1 MLNTTPST
9 DRRSRK
15 RSETHECI
23 FRAAL
28 ALFAERGLAGTTVEQ
43 ITERADVGKGTF
55 FNYFPSK
62 EHVFLA
68 LGQIQLGIV
77 EAARDDARD
86 GKDPIRAVLLR
97 LAQSLTREPGKS
109 PELLRS
115 LLIANLST
123 ESVREMFTRV
133 LARGR
138 EMVAQIL
145 QSGQQRGE
153 VRADLD
159 CALHARIFQQMMLGT
174 MTFWALHPHLPLST
188 LVEDAAGLYWQG
200 VRSESPA
207 PSSRGRERQGERA

>member
-1 MLNTTPST
+1 MIKTIPSV

-23 FRAAL
+23 FRSAL

-86 GKDPIRAVLLR
+86 GADPVRAVLLR
-97 LAQSLTREPGKS
+97 LAHSLTREPAKS

-115 LLIANLST
+115 LLIANLSA
-123 ESVREMFTRV
+123 ESVREMFTQV

-138 EMVAQIL
+138 EMVGQIL
-145 QSGQQRGE
+145 EAGQQRGE

-174 MTFWALHPHLPLST
+174 MTFWALHPHLPVST
-188 LVEDAAGLYWQG
+188 LVEDAIGLYWHG
-200 VRSESPA
+200 VRAERPA
-207 PSSRGRERQGERA
+207 AGSRGRLRQGERA

>member
-1 MLNTTPST
+1 MQTALLSN

-15 RSETHECI
+15 RSETREVI
-23 FRAAL
+23 FRSAL

-68 LGQIQLGIV
+68 LAEIQLGIV

-86 GKDPIRAVLLR
+86 GKDPVRAVLLR

-115 LLIANLST
+115 LLIANLSGA
-123 ESVREMFTRV
+123 SVREMFTRV
-133 LARGR
+133 LGMGR
-138 EMVAQIL
+138 EMVGQIL
-145 QSGQQRGE
+145 QAGQQRGE
-153 VRADLD
+153 LRADLD
-159 CALHARIFQQMMLGT
+159 CALHARIFQQMMMGT
-174 MTFWALHPHLPLST
+174 MTFWALHPHLALSE
-188 LVEDAAGLYWQG
+188 LVEDAIGLYWRG
-200 VRSESPA
+200 VRAESPT
-207 PSSRGRERQGERA
+207 GRNRHHEQQGERA